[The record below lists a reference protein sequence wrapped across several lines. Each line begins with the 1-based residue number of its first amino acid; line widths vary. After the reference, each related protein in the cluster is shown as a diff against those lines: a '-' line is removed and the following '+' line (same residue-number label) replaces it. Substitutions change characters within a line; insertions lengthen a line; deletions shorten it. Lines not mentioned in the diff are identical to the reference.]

1 MSLTKIIKI
10 NPSAPEEEYINQA
23 AKLIAAGGLVII
35 PTETVYGIAVN
46 ALNKKALDKLY
57 EIKKRPKDKPF
68 ALLIADKLKV
78 EEFARDIPVVA
89 YKLMHKFW
97 PGPLTILLKA
107 INGGKVG
114 LRMPNNQVVLKIIQ
128 QAGVPVACPSANIS
142 DNPAPVNFAQAIKN
156 MDGLVDL
163 AVDSAEAKLGVESTI
178 VDLSIEPLKIAR
190 SGAINDEGINAVVK
204 SKTVLFVCTGNSC
217 RSVMAEAYLKQLLV
231 KQKRTDVEV
240 ISAGIMILAGLGA
253 STETREVLKKEGID
267 VSAHRSQ
274 RVTKEMVDRSDIIL
288 AMESM
293 HESRILQ
300 LAPEAENRLFLLK
313 EFAKMNDG
321 NLDVIDPIG
330 TSLEFYENTF
340 HTIKDA
346 VERISKII

>member
-10 NPSAPEEEYINQA
+10 NPLAPEEGYINQA

-35 PTETVYGIAVN
+35 PTETVYGIAAN

-68 ALLIADKLKV
+68 AMLIADKLKV
-78 EEFARDIPVVA
+78 EEFACEIPIAA

-97 PGPLTILLKA
+97 PGPLTILLKSLSS
-107 INGGKVG
+107 GKVG
-114 LRMPNNQVVLKIIQ
+114 LRMPDNLVALEIIERS
-128 QAGVPVACPSANIS
+128 AVPIACPSANIA
-142 DNPAPVNFAQAIKN
+142 DKPAPANFAQAIKD

-163 AVDSAEAKLGVESTI
+163 AVDSAQTKLGLESTI
-178 VDLSIEPLKIAR
+178 VDLSVEPFKIVR
-190 SGAINDEGINAVVK
+190 SGAIKDEEINAVIK

-217 RSVMAEAYLKQLLV
+217 RSVMAEAYLKKLLE

-240 ISAGIMILAGLGA
+240 ISAGIMVAGLGA
-253 STETREVLKKEGID
+253 STETQEVLKIEGID
-267 VSAHRSQ
+267 VASHRSQ

-288 AMESM
+288 AMEAM

-300 LAPEAENRLFLLK
+300 FAPEVENRLFLLK
-313 EFAKMNDG
+313 EFAKMDDN
-321 NLDVIDPIG
+321 NLDINDPAG
-330 TSLEFYENTF
+330 GSREFYEDTF
-340 HTIKDA
+340 QTIKDA
-346 VERISKII
+346 VERMSKII